1 MGIAIQLPDD
11 MNHLASQFITEVP
24 EQERNN
30 ALRQFIAHY
39 LSEKKFNNTI
49 VNKKPRIQSKDD
61 DWEKNLPPITK
72 KYFGYFSKNQDC
84 TDEKFDDIKLQ
95 YLTEKHGRI

>member
-11 MNHLASQFITEVP
+11 MSHLASQFITEVP

-39 LSEKKFNNTI
+39 LSEKRFSSAI
-49 VNKKPRIQSKDD
+49 IGKKQLIQSEDD
-61 DWEKNLPPITK
+61 DWERNLPPLTK

-95 YLTEKHGRI
+95 YLTEKHGTL